1 MTKEMAK
8 LGRVTSERSSLAI
21 PSSHSPVMSS
31 GAKHLRFLSPGD
43 GPNEKDQRFF
53 AKPVLSEAEGLT
65 ITVSGLFRHSFVIRH
80 LSFVICLLAFVAGI
94 GTAFAQKRAITEK
107 DLFDF
112 VWIGDP
118 QISPVGS
125 RVAFVRVTVNEKKEG
140 YNTSIWSVPITG
152 GEPPR
157 QLTKGEHD
165 TTPRWSPDGKFLL
178 FLRASEK
185 DGKPEPPQLAMLPM
199 AGGDS
204 FVFTELP
211 KGAGNP
217 SWAPDGKSIAFTS
230 ETNADDLAKQAKK
243 KSQQQQVTKP
253 AGGQSASPTPAADEH
268 ESDVRVITRAVYR
281 QDSEGYIDPKHPTHV
296 WIVTV
301 PQSTE
306 QKSKP
311 RQLTTGRF
319 DEENPIW
326 SKDGSLIYF
335 TSSRVD
341 EPYYE
346 LPRTDLYSVPA
357 AGGNPTKITTLDL
370 NTQFGP
376 GGGALSLSPDGK
388 QVAFVAATNQPIN
401 SYTEPDLWVLDLSPN
416 AKPRN
421 ITADFDFDIDGF
433 VIGDSASPRAGGLN
447 KPIWTADG
455 KGLIAV
461 YSKEGKRNLALFD
474 ATVAG
479 DGSSAVASAKADG
492 PGKSSTVQDLTS
504 GNHGVMNFRAT
515 PDASKLVY
523 VISTP
528 TRINDLFV
536 LDRATPDA
544 APKQL
549 TNVNDELLSKLNLT
563 EPEEIWYDS
572 FDGKRIQAWLQKPP
586 NFDAHKK
593 YPLILNIHGGPHVA
607 YGHIFVHEFQW
618 MAAKGYVVL
627 YPNPRGSTSY
637 GQEFG
642 NVIQYRYPGDDYKDL
657 MAGVDDM
664 IKRGYI
670 DDKKLGVT
678 GGSGGG
684 LLTNWVVGQTGRF
697 AAAVA
702 QRDIASWEN
711 WWYTGDFT
719 LFQPNWF
726 RAPPFEDPDEY
737 RARSPISYITNVK
750 TPMMFILGETDYRT
764 PPGAGGEQ
772 MFRAL
777 KFRKIP
783 TVMVRFPN
791 ESHELSRSGQP
802 WHRVER
808 LQHIVGWFDHWLMG
822 VPRPEYEVAPQEE
835 VPIKRAT
842 IGGN

>member
-1 MTKEMAK
+1 MNK
-8 LGRVTSERSSLAI
+8 RSHRLL
-21 PSSHSPVMSS
+21 S
-31 GAKHLRFLSPGD
+31 GFVLRY
-43 GPNEKDQRFF
+43 
-53 AKPVLSEAEGLT
+53 
-65 ITVSGLFRHSFVIRH
+65 SFVIRH
-80 LSFVICLLAFVAGI
+80 SCVVIFLALSA
-94 GTAFAQKRAITEK
+94 GTALAQTRPITEK
-107 DLFDF
+107 DLWDF

-118 QISPVGS
+118 QVSPDGS
-125 RVAFVRVTVNEKKEG
+125 RVTFVRVTVNEKKEG
-140 YNTSIWSVPITG
+140 YNTSIWSVPVAG
-152 GEPPR
+152 GEAPR
-157 QLTKGEHD
+157 QLTKGDHD

-178 FLRASEK
+178 FLRSAEK
-185 DGKPEPPQLAMLPM
+185 NGKPEPPQLAMLPM
-199 AGGDS
+199 TGGDS
-204 FVFTELP
+204 FVFTDLP
-211 KGAGNP
+211 EGAGSP
-217 SWAPDGKSIAFTS
+217 VWAPDGKNIAFTS
-230 ETNADDLAKQAKK
+230 NTNAEDLAKQEKKKNEEQAKK
-243 KSQQQQVTKP
+243 SGATVTP
-253 AGGQSASPTPAADEH
+253 GSRSPPAATVARDEH

-281 QDSEGYIDPKHPTHV
+281 QDNEGYIDPKHPTHI
-296 WIVTV
+296 WTVTAPRSAEEKV
-301 PQSTE
+301 
-306 QKSKP
+306 KP
-311 RQLTTGRF
+311 HQLTTGRF
-319 DEENPIW
+319 DEDNAIW
-326 SKDGSLIYF
+326 SKDGSQIYF
-335 TSSRVD
+335 TSSRID

-357 AGGNPTKITTLDL
+357 AGGKPTKITTIDL

-416 AKPRN
+416 ATPRN
-421 ITADFDFDIDGF
+421 LTANFDFDVDGF
-433 VIGDSASPRAGGLN
+433 VIGDSASPRAGGAN
-447 KPIWTADG
+447 KPIWTPDG

-461 YSKEGKRNLALFD
+461 YSREGKRNIGLFD

-479 DGSSAVASAKADG
+479 DAPSPTGSAKPDAA
-492 PGKSSTVQDLTS
+492 GKSRTVQDLTS
-504 GNHGVMNFRAT
+504 GNQGVMSLRAT
-515 PDASKLVY
+515 SDASKLVY
-523 VISTP
+523 VLSTP
-528 TRINDLFV
+528 TRVNDLFV
-536 LDRATPDA
+536 LDRATPGA
-544 APKQL
+544 SPKQL
-549 TNVNDELLSKLNLT
+549 TNVNDELFSKLNLT

-607 YGHIFVHEFQW
+607 YGQIFVHEFQW

-657 MAGVDDM
+657 MAGVDET

-702 QRDIASWEN
+702 QRDIANWEN

-737 RARSPISYITNVK
+737 RVRSPISYVSNVK
-750 TPMMFILGETDYRT
+750 TPMMFILGEADYRT

-777 KFRKIP
+777 KFRRIP

-822 VPRPEYEVAPQEE
+822 VPKPEYEITSEEE
-835 VPIKRAT
+835 VPVKPRSAEKPPK
-842 IGGN
+842 

>member
-1 MTKEMAK
+1 MTK
-8 LGRVTSERSSLAI
+8 RSHHLL
-21 PSSHSPVMSS
+21 S
-31 GAKHLRFLSPGD
+31 GFL
-43 GPNEKDQRFF
+43 
-53 AKPVLSEAEGLT
+53 L
-65 ITVSGLFRHSFVIRH
+65 RHSFVIRH
-80 LSFVICLLAFVAGI
+80 SSFVICLALGI
-94 GTAFAQKRAITEK
+94 GTALAEKRAITEK
-107 DLFDF
+107 DLWDF

-118 QISPVGS
+118 QVSPDGA

-140 YNTSIWSVPITG
+140 YNSSIWSVPVTG
-152 GEPPR
+152 GEAPR
-157 QLTKGEHD
+157 QLTKGDHD
-165 TTPRWSPDGKFLL
+165 ITPRWSPDGKFLL
-178 FLRASEK
+178 FLRSTEK

-204 FVFTELP
+204 FVFTDLP
-211 KGAGNP
+211 KGAGSP
-217 SWAPDGKSIAFTS
+217 VWAPDGKNIAFTS
-230 ETNADDLAKQAKK
+230 VTNAEDLAKQEKK
-243 KSQQQQVTKP
+243 KSEEQTKKSGAASDKPVPRSTAP
-253 AGGQSASPTPAADEH
+253 ATDEH
-268 ESDVRVITRAVYR
+268 ESDVRVITRGEYR
-281 QDSEGYIDPKHPTHV
+281 QDNEGYIDPKHPTHI
-296 WIVTV
+296 WIVTAPRSPEEKV
-301 PQSTE
+301 
-306 QKSKP
+306 KP
-311 RQLTTGRF
+311 HQLTTGRF
-319 DEENPIW
+319 DEDNAIW
-326 SKDGSLIYF
+326 SKDGSQIYF
-335 TSSRVD
+335 TSSRID

-357 AGGNPTKITTLDL
+357 AGGKPVKITTIDL

-388 QVAFVAATNQPIN
+388 QIAFVAATTQPIN

-421 ITADFDFDIDGF
+421 LTADFNFDIDGF
-433 VIGDSASPRAGGLN
+433 IIGDSASPRAGGLN
-447 KPIWTADG
+447 RPIWTADG

-461 YSKEGKRNLALFD
+461 YSKEGRRNLGLID
-474 ATVAG
+474 AAT
-479 DGSSAVASAKADG
+479 GSIA
-492 PGKSSTVQDLTS
+492 DLTS
-504 GNHGVMNFRAT
+504 GNHSVMNFRAT

-536 LDRATPDA
+536 LDRATSGA
-544 APKQL
+544 TPKQL
-549 TNVNDELLSKLNLT
+549 TNVNDELFSKLNLT

-572 FDGKRIQAWLQKPP
+572 FDGKRVQAWLQKPP
-586 NFDAHKK
+586 SFDAHKK
-593 YPLILNIHGGPHVA
+593 YPLILNIHGGPHIA
-607 YGHIFVHEFQW
+607 YGYVFVHEFQW

-642 NVIQYRYPGDDYKDL
+642 NVIQYHYPGDDYKDL
-657 MAGVDDM
+657 MAGVDEV

-697 AAAVA
+697 AAAVS

-750 TPMMFILGETDYRT
+750 TPMMFILGEADYRT
-764 PPGAGGEQ
+764 PPDAGGEQ

-822 VPRPEYEVAPQEE
+822 VPKPEYEITSEEE
-835 VPIKRAT
+835 VPVKPRPPEKPPK
-842 IGGN
+842 